1 MFQLTAYLC
10 HSDADRREL
19 VKIMDEIYGQ
29 VALKILPTS
38 SLILTSQA
46 GRNNK
51 PRIFTSKFLDRRHNV
66 SKPHSLPAQTACLM
80 DYLQIDETQVFN
92 HLVDQK
98 SIESVLVCRTQAVA
112 KSLMTRKQNVPQ
124 NASYA
129 ITLDFYKFNPP
140 KGNSSYR
147 SYYMDP
153 IQVLL
158 TKICSTQ

>member
-1 MFQLTAYLC
+1 MDYLQIDETELGRGQLTAYLC

-19 VKIMDEIYGQ
+19 VKIMDEIYG
-29 VALKILPTS
+29 
-38 SLILTSQA
+38 QA

-66 SKPHSLPAQTACLM
+66 SKPHSLPAQTAC
-80 DYLQIDETQVFN
+80 
-92 HLVDQK
+92 LVDQK

-147 SYYMDP
+147 SHYMDP
-153 IQVLL
+153 IEDSGVP
-158 TKICSTQ
+158 